1 MSFVSKI
8 YGIET
13 DILMDKEIFDF
24 WYEKMP
30 AYRKEKIDAMKPESG
45 KRASLAAG
53 ILLAKGLDE
62 YGIEGAEIGFKANGK
77 PYIIGKEDFC
87 FNLSHSGNMA
97 VGAFSGFEVG
107 VDVEQN
113 KVFKENLINYVFDE
127 REVRYIC
134 GLEADEKER
143 DRLYTRLWTMKE
155 SIMKYSGKGI
165 SMSPKNIFVNLEKG
179 KEISYKGEK
188 LKDLFLTSFEYKD
201 HQISVCSEYGE
212 FDVRMEVSDI

>member
-1 MSFVSKI
+1 
-8 YGIET
+8 
-13 DILMDKEIFDF
+13 MDKEIFDF

-201 HQISVCSEYGE
+201 HQISVCSGNGE
-212 FDVRMEVSDI
+212 FDARMEVLDI